1 MLFSMHSDKG
11 GLEAPLRQYFDQ
23 TCQQLAETED
33 AAGEQVFVERLEML
47 LQSEDPGLQQLTL
60 RWLFEDFIKHHRLPE
75 RLHQP
80 VFQRLRALTTPMIAY
95 PLLDWLAA
103 PDAVYR
109 KDIPMWLA
117 ELKYARSAERHVVI
131 SALLNLYLSVKG
143 PEFPVM
149 EALKHLDT
157 IDGEVTDLA
166 LYRFPGNTMEHNQ
179 RIIELLGQSGR
190 YRVVKPLISFCGEYP
205 EYLRNVMQTLKKFE
219 YDEVDQFYLR
229 CLDGEHRKNPMVLI
243 EAVKQVRKR
252 RLRKAIPLM
261 DALFPMEDS
270 KVSLVDRAV
279 NGEIALTMASFGVY
293 GWAREKL
300 LSEMMLNG
308 INQKYLKAVDMLNL
322 QEAVPLLKA
331 ILLMP
336 ETPEISVIQDQAYQI
351 CERLLMGQKA
361 NPRLS

>member
-1 MLFSMHSDKG
+1 
-11 GLEAPLRQYFDQ
+11 
-23 TCQQLAETED
+23 
-33 AAGEQVFVERLEML
+33 
-47 LQSEDPGLQQLTL
+47 
-60 RWLFEDFIKHHRLPE
+60 
-75 RLHQP
+75 
-80 VFQRLRALTTPMIAY
+80 
-95 PLLDWLAA
+95 
-103 PDAVYR
+103 
-109 KDIPMWLA
+109 
-117 ELKYARSAERHVVI
+117 
-131 SALLNLYLSVKG
+131 
-143 PEFPVM
+143 
-149 EALKHLDT
+149 
-157 IDGEVTDLA
+157 
-166 LYRFPGNTMEHNQ
+166 
-179 RIIELLGQSGR
+179 LGQSGR